1 MLSVDVVVLTA
12 VCTIA
17 VAAGALVAL
26 RWGRLRTNR
35 TQSTTVGEMPGR
47 EALLRF
53 LRIIAIGVGAGAVSG
68 VLVLGCGGRL
78 VMRILAATSGDG
90 AQGLLT
96 EAEERVGEITLSG
109 TFGFVIFIGFFG
121 GIFGALVYLLVRRW
135 LAGSAWVAGLV
146 VGVLGLGFARLDP
159 LDPDNVDFAI
169 LRPDWLAVLL
179 LGLLPLLYG
188 VVVVSM
194 IERLD
199 RSYPTLAWRPSAILA
214 HLPLLALVVF
224 PPFIVGMILAGTF
237 AAFTPRMQRLRRAWD
252 NPALLR
258 AGQVLVGALAVAGL
272 GFVGTGVVRILS

>member
-1 MLSVDVVVLTA
+1 VDVVVLTA

-17 VAAGALVAL
+17 LATGALVAL

-35 TQSTTVGEMPGR
+35 SRRTTVGETSGR
-47 EALLRF
+47 QMLLRF
-53 LRIIAIGVGAGAVSG
+53 LRIIAIAVGAGAASG

-78 VMRILAATSGDG
+78 VMRILAVTSGDG
-90 AQGLLT
+90 AQGLFT
-96 EAEERVGEITLSG
+96 EAEERVGDITFSG
-109 TFGFVIFIGFFG
+109 TFGFVVFIGIFG
-121 GIFGALVYLLVRRW
+121 GIFGAFVYLLVRRW
-135 LAGSAWVAGLV
+135 LAGPAWAVGLV
-146 VGVLGLGFARLDP
+146 IGALGLGFARLDP

-169 LRPDWLAVLL
+169 LRPEWLAVLL

-214 HLPLLALVVF
+214 HLPLLALAAF
-224 PPFIVGMILAGTF
+224 PPLIVGMILAGTF

-258 AGQVLVGALAVAGL
+258 GGQMLVGALAVAGL
-272 GFVGTGVVRILS
+272 AFVGTGFVRILT